1 MWPQQVVTSEPLV
14 KNGCIARIRVTWTL
28 WIVRP
33 LAPSRMSPI
42 LAAPLSPKWKTRIG
56 ESHVLQFFV
65 IVVSGFIIHENT
77 REFTKRQR
85 RVRSG
90 GRLGDL
96 VEMGVSHCKEAM
108 VSTRMRRWISPRS
121 RLAAEAVPESAGF
134 GRPRCAMAVL
144 PSSVS

>member
-56 ESHVLQFFV
+56 ESHVLQSCWLLLV
-65 IVVSGFIIHENT
+65 GSLYSGFFGLKSFIRTFTRKGHSNT
-77 REFTKRQR
+77 
-85 RVRSG
+85 
-90 GRLGDL
+90 L
-96 VEMGVSHCKEAM
+96 C
-108 VSTRMRRWISPRS
+108 
-121 RLAAEAVPESAGF
+121 
-134 GRPRCAMAVL
+134 
-144 PSSVS
+144 